1 MNNCPNC
8 GAPINPYKC
17 QCEYCGITVK
27 EQTEII
33 NDKTTQYELIIMK
46 KQLLYE
52 LYQLQNSHNELIY
65 NINFQ
70 DALCKLRDDIK
81 IKCGICKGE
90 VI

>member
-17 QCEYCGITVK
+17 QCEYCGTTVK
-27 EQTEII
+27 ESNDII

-46 KQLLYE
+46 KRLLYE
-52 LYQLQNSHNELIY
+52 LYQFQKNHNELIY

-70 DALCKLRDDIK
+70 DALCKLEKDVKEKYENIY
-81 IKCGICKGE
+81 I
-90 VI
+90 